1 MKLKTKAWLVSQGLL
16 IATALIIQLTF
27 YREIKVGPMLGMPKR
42 NYWDIINN
50 VEPSV
55 PQYAIENSLEPKLY
69 DARLPLTQNEIEK
82 RISVLSES
90 LSSGRGLRMAL
101 KGGLVVNTIYLF
113 AFHIIYFLISR
124 SLRKSI
130 IKVRLMLLGCF
141 MLINKLHRKDI
152 RIFSLSMGFFV
163 SQVLWPK

>member
-1 MKLKTKAWLVSQGLL
+1 MKLKTQAWLVSQGLL

-82 RISVLSES
+82 ANLGAYRKAYRQEE
-90 LSSGRGLRMAL
+90 GLRMAL

-124 SLRKSI
+124 SLRKNQSS
-130 IKVRLMLLGCF
+130 RSG
-141 MLINKLHRKDI
+141 
-152 RIFSLSMGFFV
+152 
-163 SQVLWPK
+163 

>member
-1 MKLKTKAWLVSQGLL
+1 MGMKLKTKAWLVSQGLL

-82 RISVLSES
+82 ANLGAYRKAYRQEE
-90 LSSGRGLRMAL
+90 GLRMAL

-124 SLRKSI
+124 SLRKNQSS
-130 IKVRLMLLGCF
+130 RP
-141 MLINKLHRKDI
+141 D
-152 RIFSLSMGFFV
+152 
-163 SQVLWPK
+163 

>member
-55 PQYAIENSLEPKLY
+55 PKYAIENSLEPKLY

-82 RISVLSES
+82 ANLGAYRKAYRQEE
-90 LSSGRGLRMAL
+90 GLRMAL

-124 SLRKSI
+124 SLRKNQSS
-130 IKVRLMLLGCF
+130 RSG
-141 MLINKLHRKDI
+141 
-152 RIFSLSMGFFV
+152 
-163 SQVLWPK
+163 

>member
-55 PQYAIENSLEPKLY
+55 PQYAIENSLERKLY

-82 RISVLSES
+82 ANLGAYRKAYRQEE
-90 LSSGRGLRMAL
+90 GLRMAL

-124 SLRKSI
+124 SLRKNQSS
-130 IKVRLMLLGCF
+130 RSG
-141 MLINKLHRKDI
+141 
-152 RIFSLSMGFFV
+152 
-163 SQVLWPK
+163 

>member
-42 NYWDIINN
+42 NYWDIIKN

-55 PQYAIENSLEPKLY
+55 PKYAIENNLEPKLY
-69 DARLPLTQNEIEK
+69 DARLPLTENEVEK
-82 RISVLSES
+82 ANLGAYRKAYRQEE
-90 LSSGRGLRMAL
+90 GLRMAL

-124 SLRKSI
+124 SLRKNQSSRS
-130 IKVRLMLLGCF
+130 V
-141 MLINKLHRKDI
+141 
-152 RIFSLSMGFFV
+152 
-163 SQVLWPK
+163 